1 MQFDSLSKIKI
12 PTGSLTG
19 AAQTIARAGVEKS
32 QEVLAD
38 INLLLQLLQT
48 AGYGVAS
55 LDIELNIPPK
65 ATVKL
70 KTSAAVNEEKL
81 NDILSQNPQGLIT
94 VVVASLIQANKLRGS
109 ITVQTLELEGIE
121 IVLTTVPNITLQ
133 WRDRDKDKVYK
144 KGMTEGAA

>member
-1 MQFDSLSKIKI
+1 MQFDSLSKLKI
-12 PTGSLTG
+12 PTASLSG
-19 AAQTIARAGVEKS
+19 AAQTIAKAGVEKS
-32 QEVLAD
+32 QEVLAE

-70 KTSAAVNEEKL
+70 KTSAAVKEDKL
-81 NDILSQNPQGLIT
+81 NDILSQGQQGLIT

-121 IVLTTVPNITLQ
+121 IMLTTVPNITLQ
-133 WRDRDKDKVYK
+133 WKDKGDR
-144 KGMTEGAA
+144 KGMPEAAA

>member
-1 MQFDSLSKIKI
+1 MTLNPFSRITI
-12 PTGSLTG
+12 PTVSLADTVD
-19 AAQTIARAGVEKS
+19 AIAKAGLDKS
-32 QEVLAD
+32 HEVLAE

-70 KTSAAVNEEKL
+70 KTSAAVSDEKL
-81 NDILSQNPQGLIT
+81 NDILSHNNQGLVT
-94 VVVASLIQANKLRGS
+94 VVVASLIQANKLRSS
-109 ITVQTLELEGIE
+109 ITVETLELDGIE

-133 WRDRDKDKVYK
+133 WKDKSDK
-144 KGMTEGAA
+144 EGKTEAA